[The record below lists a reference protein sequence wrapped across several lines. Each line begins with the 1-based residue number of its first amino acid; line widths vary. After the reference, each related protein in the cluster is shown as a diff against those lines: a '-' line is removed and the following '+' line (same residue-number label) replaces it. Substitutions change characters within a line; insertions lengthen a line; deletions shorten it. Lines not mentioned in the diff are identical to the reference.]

1 MADHTPNGWPYP
13 QPADALVDYPALA
26 EQLAE
31 LLDTHALIGLPAMRI
46 NGADWAVPANV
57 ETLAPFGTTVFGQGG
72 MAAFQG
78 GIQVPRTA
86 VYQVSGQHGWQ
97 QNPSGYRQ
105 ARITTAGV
113 EVARSV
119 VTPPTNAAIQTLGG
133 AQILTAGSIVQLYST
148 HDSSGPLTAYGGFSW
163 LSAVLVAD
171 IPPGLLRDLIAA
183 GLEEAR

>member
-1 MADHTPNGWPYP
+1 MPDYTSHGWPYP
-13 QPADALVDYPALA
+13 LPADSLIDYPALGQ
-26 EQLAE
+26 ELAE
-31 LLDTHALIGLPAMRI
+31 MLDAHALLGLPAMRI
-46 NGADWAVPANV
+46 NGADWAVPANT

-97 QNPSGYRQ
+97 QNPTGYRQ
-105 ARITTAGV
+105 VRITTAGV
-113 EVARSV
+113 EVTRSI

-148 HDSSGPLTAYGGFSW
+148 HDAPGPLTAYGGLSW

-171 IPPGLLRDLIAA
+171 ISASLLAK
-183 GLEEAR
+183 LEEEADRE